1 MAINISTDSVVKD
14 LEVTSKYEQLL
25 GTLLCDTSVY
35 IRTKETLAELVSAG
49 DLKGADKAKVISE
62 VLTNLN
68 NGLVN
73 AALQTALSWAAKE
86 EEIEIERLKLG
97 AELALA
103 DNNIKTAEAN
113 TYKVKAEIAAMD
125 SQSRRLYGT
134 PTVDTNGRVTSLGN
148 DGKVWKEMTLLDQQ
162 LLNAQAEEDVLQSK
176 LKESQASVY
185 KIVADTA
192 ANFGSAS
199 YTLSDSGVQASVNL
213 AQGTLAYEQMM
224 IARQQANGY
233 KYNAWA
239 NGVNAAATTVGLLIS
254 EDKFA
259 GTGENLLT
267 KMEDG
272 LTKLLGAGTTT

>member
-1 MAINISTDSVVKD
+1 MAINISTDTVVKD
-14 LEVTSKYEQLL
+14 LEVTTKYEQLL

-86 EEIEIERLKLG
+86 EEIEIERLKLS

-134 PTVDTNGRVTSLGN
+134 PTVDINGRITSLGN

-176 LKESQASVY
+176 LKESQASIY

-192 ANFGSAS
+192 ANFGNVTYTLPGSGTETVLASAS
-199 YTLSDSGVQASVNL
+199 LTE
-213 AQGTLAYEQMM
+213 GTLAYEQMM

-239 NGVNAAATTVGLLIS
+239 NGVNAAATTVGLLVS
-254 EDKFA
+254 ESMLE
-259 GTGENLLT
+259 GTGEQLLSQ
-267 KMEDG
+267 MQSG
-272 LTKLLGAGTTT
+272 LTKLINAA

>member
-1 MAINISTDSVVKD
+1 MAINISTDTVVKD

-134 PTVDTNGRVTSLGN
+134 PTIDINGRVTSLGN

-239 NGVNAAATTVGLLIS
+239 NGVNAAATTVGLLVS
-254 EDKFA
+254 EDKFE

>member
-1 MAINISTDSVVKD
+1 MAINISTDTVVKD

-134 PTVDTNGRVTSLGN
+134 PTVDINGRVTSLGN

-239 NGVNAAATTVGLLIS
+239 NGVNAAATTVGLLVS
-254 EDKFA
+254 ESMFE